1 MRKTGIHLIT
11 HAPWGTHLCQFYQT
25 KEDLTDI
32 LVPYFKAGLE
42 NNEFCMWVT
51 SEPLEVN
58 EAKASLEK
66 VVKNLD
72 DYIDKGQIEILEA
85 SQWYTKFGKFD
96 PDEALQGWV
105 EKEKQGVRRG
115 FDGLRLAGNTFWL
128 EDRDWKDFVNYEAT
142 IDSII
147 GEHRMIAICSYC
159 LDKCG
164 ASEITDVVSNHRFSL
179 IRREGGWELIEST
192 EHKRSEEALARSE
205 AKYRRLVENINDG
218 YMVVTLEGKI
228 VFANAKMAQLLGC
241 ELKELIGEDVMKF
254 TPPKFIPYVEKLRQR
269 VEQRRRVRERLE
281 GAFLNKDGEPVLAE
295 MSMKAIEYEGEPAL
309 AVIVRDITERKRAEE
324 ALRES
329 EQKYRQVFEAT
340 LDGMIVIDAET
351 MRVVL
356 ANQAAVK
363 MMGFD
368 SIEGVSGVNLLDF
381 VPADER
387 ERVLKIIV
395 KDMFENDLRHVNEF
409 RTITKDGREIWLAA
423 LGTRTEYE
431 GRLAGLVS
439 FRDITKRKRAEEA
452 LRDSEEMSRGMLESA
467 ATGIYIVQEG
477 KFQYVS
483 PLFEEI
489 SGYTSEELIGT
500 YSFGYVHPED
510 RKAVRKKAIENLKG
524 QSSSP
529 HEFRFIRKDGQPVW
543 VLEQVASIQYKGE
556 RAAVGSF
563 MDITERKRAE
573 EAIARDTKRMEALH
587 AFAQTVSQTLD
598 LEEMLDSAVERVK
611 EAMEADAAT
620 ISVVDTE
627 AKEVVIKAHIG
638 LSEGFVASAGRLK
651 LDEEE
656 VERIMGWREQVAP
669 SESVLNQANQA
680 TLMAAAEKEG
690 LQSSLTVPV
699 VSKRFFIGSVTVAS
713 RHPREFTHEDVDL
726 LTSIANQIAVGIENA
741 SLFAEVSRSA
751 TTDGLTGLYNH
762 RYFQER
768 LEEEVARVVRF
779 GGECSLIMLDL
790 DHFKIYNDLFGHVAG
805 DEVLKR
811 IGQILCDY
819 TREVDIA
826 CRYGG
831 EEFVLILPQTGSADA
846 YQAAERLRQAAE
858 AALSLEG
865 GTEKTPVTISLGVA
879 SCPGDGVSREAL
891 VHSADLAMREAKE
904 RGRNQTCLVSEL
916 ASAAPAEGEVSW
928 EVAEH
933 LEAAS
938 LNTIYALA
946 AAVDARDHYT
956 YGHSRQVAKYAVAI
970 GKALGLSRRKL
981 ERLRIAALLHD
992 IGKIGL
998 SDSVIKKPGPLD
1010 EKEWEMMR
1018 KHPRLGATIISH
1030 TPELADCAPSIQHHH
1045 EWQDGSGYPNG
1056 LKGEDIPLE
1065 ARIIAIADAY
1075 DTMTTPRAYR
1085 ETLSQ
1090 KEAVEE
1096 LRRCANTQ
1104 FDPQLVETF
1113 ARVVNSAVVST
1124 A

>member
-1 MRKTGIHLIT
+1 MRKMGIHLIT

-147 GEHRMIAICSYC
+147 GEHRMIAVCSYC

-179 IRREGGWELIEST
+179 IRREGEWELIEST

-218 YMVVTLEGKI
+218 YMVVTLEGNI
-228 VFANAKMAQLLGC
+228 AFANAKMAQLLGC

-309 AVIVRDITERKRAEE
+309 SVIVRDITKRKRAEE

-340 LDGMIVIDAET
+340 LDGMFVIDAET
-351 MRVVL
+351 MKIVL
-356 ANQAAVK
+356 GNQALAK
-363 MMGFD
+363 MYGFD
-368 SIEGVSGVNLLDF
+368 SVEDVIEANPLDF
-381 VPADER
+381 VPPEDR
-387 ERVLKIIV
+387 ERVLRIIV
-395 KDMFENDLRHVNEF
+395 NDMFENDLRHVNEF

-423 LGTRTEYE
+423 VGTRTEYQ

-439 FRDITKRKRAEEA
+439 
-452 LRDSEEMSRGMLESA
+452 
-467 ATGIYIVQEG
+467 
-477 KFQYVS
+477 
-483 PLFEEI
+483 
-489 SGYTSEELIGT
+489 
-500 YSFGYVHPED
+500 
-510 RKAVRKKAIENLKG
+510 
-524 QSSSP
+524 
-529 HEFRFIRKDGQPVW
+529 IR
-543 VLEQVASIQYKGE
+543 
-556 RAAVGSF
+556 
-563 MDITERKRAE
+563 DITERKRAE
-573 EAIARDTKRMEALH
+573 EALRQSEEKLQRMFESVTEGITVTDLNGVVVEVNERAVEIYGASSRDEVLGKSAFEFISQRDRDRATVNLRKTLERRAIRDIEYSLVKVDGSEYPGELSASVLRDASGSPVGFIAITRDITERKQAEEALQESEARYRELAESITDVFFAFNEELRYTYWNKASEELTGISAKDALGKHLYDIFPDAETTRRAEKAYLKALRAKQPQHFINEYQLGGKDFVFEISAYPTRSGLAVFARDIIERKRAEEEILRDTKRLEALH
-587 AFAQTVSQTLD
+587 AIAAAVSQTLD
-598 LEEMLDSAVERVK
+598 LEEMLDSAVEKAMKV
-611 EAMEADAAT
+611 MEADAAT
-620 ISVVDTE
+620 ISVIDE
-627 AKEVVIKAHIG
+627 AAGEIVLKAHKG
-638 LSEGFVASAGRLK
+638 LSEGFVASVGRLK

-938 LNTIYALA
+938 LNTVYALA
-946 AAVDARDHYT
+946 AAVDARDH
-956 YGHSRQVAKYAVAI
+956 
-970 GKALGLSRRKL
+970 
-981 ERLRIAALLHD
+981 
-992 IGKIGL
+992 
-998 SDSVIKKPGPLD
+998 
-1010 EKEWEMMR
+1010 
-1018 KHPRLGATIISH
+1018 
-1030 TPELADCAPSIQHHH
+1030 
-1045 EWQDGSGYPNG
+1045 
-1056 LKGEDIPLE
+1056 
-1065 ARIIAIADAY
+1065 
-1075 DTMTTPRAYR
+1075 
-1085 ETLSQ
+1085 
-1090 KEAVEE
+1090 
-1096 LRRCANTQ
+1096 
-1104 FDPQLVETF
+1104 
-1113 ARVVNSAVVST
+1113 
-1124 A
+1124 